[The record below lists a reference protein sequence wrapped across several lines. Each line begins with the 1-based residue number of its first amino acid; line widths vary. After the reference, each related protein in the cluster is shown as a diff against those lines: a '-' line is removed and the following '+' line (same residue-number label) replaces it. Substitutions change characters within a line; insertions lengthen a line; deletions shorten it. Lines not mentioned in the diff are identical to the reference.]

1 MSQKN
6 RSLAALW
13 LVSPSFTSSSK
24 SSGSGSVCRL
34 AEAERL
40 NNPDEEGVGV
50 ELSGDSGKTVV
61 GVQVEL
67 ESPRSELQIKSNNPE
82 RRTRKRTRNPRTI
95 EYGLPTDPN
104 GRHYSLHVR
113 RQLHKPEESPPGC
126 DLAVI
131 SIFSFVIKVTRI
143 WLSLVPSEVFSG
155 YYGQPRSRR
164 S

>member
-1 MSQKN
+1 MGKKRAENHTNTFMSQKN

-67 ESPRSELQIKSNNPE
+67 ESPRSELQIKLNNPE

-95 EYGLPTDPN
+95 EYGLPADPN

-113 RQLHKPEESPPGC
+113 RGGRGVRCKM
-126 DLAVI
+126 
-131 SIFSFVIKVTRI
+131 TRPT
-143 WLSLVPSEVFSG
+143 LN
-155 YYGQPRSRR
+155 RT
-164 S
+164 